1 LRPWLGAALA
11 AGAATA
17 MVVMVGAATASTSGS
32 DAAGALAAPTTT
44 ATATPSVVPNERTVV
59 SPGESAAPVAPAPN
73 SAPVNPV
80 DGLVPPQLGAPEI
93 GLGSLVPMLGMPIS
107 HVDDEAKADDRTVNG
122 KAEVYDTSDEKDSV
136 KIYNAALANDDEDKN
151 FDDSSE
157 DDGDYDKS
165 FDDNSDNGDN
175 EGNDDGD
182 NEEFSKNYDKNY
194 GKDDGDDDGGNDDDN
209 SGPSPQVSN
218 APVGGVAAGDGTTSP
233 ASYVIGALALAGM
246 GGAAAVTARRSS
258 RRRMGRHEA

>member
-1 LRPWLGAALA
+1 
-11 AGAATA
+11 

-44 ATATPSVVPNERTVV
+44 AAPSSVAPNERTAV
-59 SPGESAAPVAPAPN
+59 SPGESAAPGVPAPS
-73 SAPVNPV
+73 SAPVDPL

-93 GLGSLVPMLGMPIS
+93 GLGSLVPVLGLPIS
-107 HVDDEAKADDRTVNG
+107 HVDDEAKSDDETVNG
-122 KAEVYDTSDEKDSV
+122 KTEVYDTSDEKGSV
-136 KIYNAALANDDEDKN
+136 KIYNASLANDDQDKD
-151 FDDSSE
+151 FGGSSE
-157 DDGDYDKS
+157 DAGDYDKS
-165 FDDNSDNGDN
+165 YDDDGDNRDN

-182 NEEFSKNYDKNY
+182 NEEYSKNYDKNY
-194 GKDDGDDDGGNDDDN
+194 DKDDGDDGNDNN

-218 APVGGVAAGDGTTSP
+218 APVGGVAAGDGTTAP
-233 ASYVIGALALAGM
+233 AGYVIGALALAGM